1 MVSVLCQFSDV
12 IVQRRL
18 ELREKYREQMLLA
31 RSAPVALRSLRVS
44 GSRRYASTTGASSI
58 SHKGFAVN
66 TIGVFGAAC
75 LGYAVYETFGKDK
88 RIVSAESSAALTN
101 PEQWVEF
108 RLAKITEVNH
118 NTKKFEFTFD
128 SPDQVLGIKTNGAI
142 LTKYQGPKDEK
153 PTVRPYTPV
162 SDPDQRGSFE
172 LLIKKY
178 PNGPMSSHL
187 HSMNVNQMLSVRGPI
202 PKYAWEPNK
211 HEHVGLIAGGTGITP
226 MYQLIKTI
234 LKNPEDKTKITLVY
248 GSVSEDDILL
258 KHELEE
264 FENSNPNQFKVFY
277 VIDKPIKS
285 WVGPSGYINKELV
298 TKVMPQATGGKNL
311 KLFICGP
318 PGMYKVFIYLKQ
330 KIANRIRQ
338 SAE

>member
-1 MVSVLCQFSDV
+1 MDGSCVAN
-12 IVQRRL
+12 
-18 ELREKYREQMLLA
+18 KMLSA

-44 GSRRYASTTGASSI
+44 GYRRYASTIGARSS
-58 SHKGFAVN
+58 SHGSVALN
-66 TIGVFGAAC
+66 TLWIFGGGC
-75 LGYAVYETFGKDK
+75 LGYAAYEAFGNDK
-88 RIVSAESSAALTN
+88 RKHMVSAESSAALTN
-101 PEQWVEF
+101 PEQWVDF

-128 SPDQVLGIKTNGAI
+128 SPDQVLGVKTNGAI
-142 LTKYQGPKDEK
+142 LTKYQGPQDEK
-153 PTVRPYTPV
+153 ATIRPYTPV
-162 SDPDQRGSFE
+162 SDTDQQGSFE

-178 PNGPMSSHL
+178 PNGPMSSHF
-187 HSMNVNQMLSVRGPI
+187 HSMNVNQTLSVRGPI

-211 HEHVGLIAGGTGITP
+211 HEHVGLIAGGTGIAP

-234 LKNPEDKTKITLVY
+234 LKDPSDKTKITLIY

-264 FENSNPNQFKVFY
+264 FENSNPNQFKAFY

-298 TKVMPQATGGKNL
+298 TKVMPQATGGKNF

-318 PGMYKVFIYLKQ
+318 PGMYKVLIEY
-330 KIANRIRQ
+330 
-338 SAE
+338 